1 MAKNKQQL
9 AAEARAKATQ
19 PAAEQP
25 KAEEVKATPAAAP
38 ATISKQQL
46 TIVALAEAFKAQRGI
61 EVKPEMLK
69 QDGKYVN
76 LLIGKEWPTIRIGNS
91 GGITVMELKSYA
103 KAFDAAIQ
111 GDTLLAKQTAR
122 EQKKVAATA
131 PAAAKQVA

>member
-69 QDGKYVN
+69 QDGEYVN